1 MNGKPDSYW
10 QTHMIGTEWI
20 RIDFTKPTRVTG
32 LKVSSSTTVVLREKG
47 RLKPQQNRYKL
58 NFQVQGSG
66 QPGGKYFVKSFHV
79 KVITPN
85 GDIVPYQN
93 CRALRGE

>member
-1 MNGKPDSYW
+1 MSHGCVIK
-10 QTHMIGTEWI
+10 
-20 RIDFTKPTRVTG
+20 
-32 LKVSSSTTVVLREKG
+32 LR
-47 RLKPQQNRYKL
+47 
-58 NFQVQGSG
+58 FQVQGSG

-93 CRALRGE
+93 CRALRGNDLS